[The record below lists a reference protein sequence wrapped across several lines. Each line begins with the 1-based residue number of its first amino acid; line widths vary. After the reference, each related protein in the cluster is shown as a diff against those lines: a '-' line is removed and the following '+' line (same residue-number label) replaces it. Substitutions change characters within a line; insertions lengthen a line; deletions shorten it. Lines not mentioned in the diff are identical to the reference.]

1 MTIMIIHTGTGTIID
16 ASDNVL
22 VLDTNDITNEQR
34 EALEEYGDIDCF
46 EEKGTDIMK
55 IIGYY
60 TGEQK

>member
-1 MTIMIIHTGTGTIID
+1 MTIMIIHMGTGTIID

-34 EALEEYGDIDCF
+34 EALEEHEDIDCAQ
-46 EEKGTDIMK
+46 EKGTDIMK
-55 IIGYY
+55 IIRYY